1 MSPVWVCLMCA
12 LFVLWIAARQRQNYH
27 LLRLQKKKKGRTRTM
42 PKELIQEFIG
52 KRCSVST
59 LGESFGAAGRIT
71 SVEENWIRFEP
82 EGKGRSPMLLNG
94 DMIVQIKL
102 LPEKNK

>member
-1 MSPVWVCLMCA
+1 MQPYWVCLMVA
-12 LFVLWIAARQRQNYH
+12 LLLLMLAARQRRNFH
-27 LLRLQKKKKGRTRTM
+27 LLRQKRKKGRKRTM
-42 PKELIQEFIG
+42 PKELILEFIG

-71 SVEENWIRFEP
+71 SVEENWVRFEP
-82 EGKGRSPMLLNG
+82 EGKGLPVLLNG